1 MVQVRKCGDIGDGER
16 EPAEE
21 ETARSDRV
29 ACAGRMN
36 CAVGGRWLAGQSF
49 WRHAVL
55 VGASQRYDRRGG
67 RARVRASR
75 WCRR

>member
-16 EPAEE
+16 EPVEE

-29 ACAGRMN
+29 ARAGRMN
-36 CAVGGRWLAGQSF
+36 CTVGGRWLAGRSF
-49 WRHAVL
+49 RRHAVL
-55 VGASQRYDRRGG
+55 VGASQRDDRRRG
-67 RARVRASR
+67 RACVSASQ